1 LIKGG
6 SNDLFEIVSKQD
18 RGKVVTYQQVL
29 KMKSILVSLICSC
42 MLLSACTAIEKYPQK
57 FEDSGWSSSDPLSIP
72 FNIRQSQFKA
82 GNLVANFSF
91 EEGRRT
97 DNNNFDLD
105 GWQPIGSGVSW
116 VRQKTGSRA
125 AREINTGQYAVKILR
140 TAAQAADEAA
150 GVISDYL
157 PVIPGNYD
165 FTFHIRLKDV
175 RSHQGQ
181 PELFPGNM
189 VAIRMLFF
197 DKNRLPLDPMAPL
210 PVRNTPIDTS
220 DKAYAFSQL
229 RRIDNFG
236 WHRVRGRSYQYPM
249 SEGDIPDATR
259 YVRLFIGL
267 KGSGTMWI
275 DDVDL
280 RYSKW
285 NFTTL
290 ERFRPYFTR
299 RLRLEEKIT
308 PTPHRFQSSGKVV
321 YYDAREPDAKPPLI
335 VLPGDPAPAELSAA
349 VLVQKEINT
358 ILSRVSP
365 ARPLTCAILR
375 TTDRRFSLEDIR
387 EAPLVMSIGRNRL
400 YRQFQPEFPLD
411 VIRDKI
417 QGYIINSRQI
427 GDSHIVFLVGR
438 TPVAS
443 FYAAATAV
451 QLLEPD
457 RGVYHAAA
465 VIDYP
470 DFLSRS
476 FAFKK
481 WQNKRELDRDL
492 ENIDGMSRYKLNRV
506 YVSPMPAR
514 KLWQNSVPV
523 YLEGIQAA
531 GRLCST
537 GGTMNL
543 AVMANPYSHF
553 DFFPSVENLSD
564 EDRYLWTHSNPESL
578 TLLQNFFKVGLEAG
592 ADTIMYL
599 ADDFVPSRGG
609 NRHRYSLYTTE
620 DENRF
625 GTLAN
630 AQAHVINRLKKWID
644 RDYPGTRLEFC
655 PPWYAT
661 DFINHSNGEAQKYFK
676 ALIAQIPR
684 DVDIVWTGPA
694 VRSLSI
700 DMADIQRYRSIIGRW
715 PLVWDNTLYA
725 RSIANI
731 NYGGYT
737 AHYPGKVRMCNLF
750 EPFDTYRP
758 EGFHRYSSHG
768 RIYTNGRA
776 YRDTYRIKFA
786 TVADYLWN
794 TAGYDPELSLWKVL
808 TRTYGKACARDL
820 IYFNDAYFGLYQVNL
835 RMKTEGR
842 READIQ
848 QGKEFIQAMAGYL
861 KQLEDASCATQTL
874 VAELKNLR
882 GRQTKRF
889 DKLAG
894 FKENRDPAQGS

>member
-1 LIKGG
+1 M
-6 SNDLFEIVSKQD
+6 
-18 RGKVVTYQQVL
+18 TYQQVL
-29 KMKSILVSLICSC
+29 IKKSILVSLICGW
-42 MLLSACTAIEKYPQK
+42 MVLSACTVVEKSGQQ
-57 FEDSGWSSSDPLSIP
+57 FEPSGWSSSDPLSIP

-82 GNLVANFSF
+82 GNLVPNFSF
-91 EEGRRT
+91 EKGRRT
-97 DNNNFDLD
+97 NDNKFELE
-105 GWQPIGSGVSW
+105 GWQTVGSGVSR
-116 VRQKTGSRA
+116 VRQKPGSHA
-125 AREINTGQYAVKILR
+125 AREANTDQYAVKIIR
-140 TAAQAADEAA
+140 TAAQAADEPA
-150 GVISDYL
+150 GVFSDYL

-165 FTFHIRLKDV
+165 FSFHIRLTDV
-175 RSHQGQ
+175 RSHQRQ
-181 PELFPGNM
+181 PGLIPENS
-189 VAIRMLFF
+189 VAIKMLFF
-197 DKNRLPLDPMAPL
+197 DKNRHPLDPMAPL
-210 PVRNTPIDTS
+210 PVRNTLIDTS
-220 DKAYAFSQL
+220 DKAYAFAQL
-229 RRIDNFG
+229 SRIDNFG

-299 RLRLEEKIT
+299 RLTLAEKIT
-308 PTPHRFQSSGKVV
+308 PTPRRFQSSGEVI
-321 YYDAREPDAKPPLI
+321 YHDARKPDANPPLI
-335 VLPGDPAPAELSAA
+335 VLPGNPAPAELSAA
-349 VLVQKEINT
+349 ALVQKEIDT

-365 ARPLTCAILR
+365 GRARKCTILR

-387 EAPLVMSIGRNRL
+387 DAPLVMSIGHNRL
-400 YRQFQPEFPLD
+400 YRQVQPDLPLD
-411 VIRDKI
+411 VIRDKN
-417 QGYIINSRQI
+417 QGYIIDSRQI
-427 GDSHIVFLVGR
+427 GDSHIAFLVGR

-457 RGVYHAAA
+457 SGVYHAAT
-465 VIDYP
+465 VVDYP

-492 ENIDGMSRYKLNRV
+492 ENIDGMSRYKLNRA
-506 YVSPMPAR
+506 YISPVPAR
-514 KLWQNSVPV
+514 KLWQDSVPV
-523 YLEGIQAA
+523 YLEGIKAA
-531 GRLCST
+531 GKLCTT

-553 DFFPSVENLSD
+553 EFFPSVENLSD

-578 TLLQNFFKVGLEAG
+578 ALLQNFFKVGLEAG

-609 NRHRYSLYTTE
+609 SRHHYSLYTIE

-630 AQAHVINRLKKWID
+630 AQAHVINRLQEWID

-661 DFINHSNGEAQKYFK
+661 DFIHHSDGEAQKYFK

-725 RSIANI
+725 RSIATI

-758 EGFHRYSSHG
+758 EGFHRYSSQG

-786 TVADYLWN
+786 TVADYQWN

-808 TRTYGKACARDL
+808 TRTYGEACARSL
-820 IYFNDAYFGLYQVNL
+820 IYFNDAYFGLYQVCL
-835 RMKTEGR
+835 RMQTEGR
-842 READIQ
+842 RQAFIG
-848 QGKEFIQAMAGYL
+848 QGREFIQAMTGYL
-861 KQLEDASCATQTL
+861 KQLDDASCAGQTL
-874 VAELKNLR
+874 TRELENLKD
-882 GRQTKRF
+882 RQIRRF
-889 DKLAG
+889 EKLTRS
-894 FKENRDPAQGS
+894 K